1 MYDILNRY
9 KEEEKIFV
17 ALVKTYNKNDKNE
30 IEYFQRIFQSANINF
45 LIGSGASKPAIN
57 ILGTIEFDLQQH
69 IINRDEVSYYNL
81 SESFLRGVWDAT
93 DILLDRTY
101 ESSIYCF
108 LTEFVNN
115 VKTTQRNYIKF
126 ISILENILIKRR
138 TGLLPRRANIFT
150 TNYDLFIEDAATYR
164 HNLILNDGFT
174 HRKNIYNEY
183 IYDSKSFYRS
193 IYNTGNFY
201 NYSVELPTIN
211 LIKLHGSLSWKKEG
225 DDVYYKIP
233 PIKPIRFEDSQNQK
247 DWVNQHALVLPRKEK
262 FKETVLENIYYDLLR
277 TYSNELDKEGTLL
290 IVFGFSFADEHI
302 ELLTKKALRNTTL
315 KLMIFAYNESSTKSY
330 NDKFKDFANVEIVYL
345 KDEDMDL
352 EKFCSIL
359 EII

>member
-1 MYDILNRY
+1 
-9 KEEEKIFV
+9 
-17 ALVKTYNKNDKNE
+17 
-30 IEYFQRIFQSANINF
+30 
-45 LIGSGASKPAIN
+45 
-57 ILGTIEFDLQQH
+57 
-69 IINRDEVSYYNL
+69 
-81 SESFLRGVWDAT
+81 
-93 DILLDRTY
+93 
-101 ESSIYCF
+101 
-108 LTEFVNN
+108 
-115 VKTTQRNYIKF
+115 
-126 ISILENILIKRR
+126 
-138 TGLLPRRANIFT
+138 
-150 TNYDLFIEDAATYR
+150 EDAATYR
-164 HNLILNDGFT
+164 QNLILNDGFT

-211 LIKLHGSLSWKKEG
+211 LIKLHGSLSWKKES

-247 DWVNQHALVLPRKEK
+247 DWINQHALVLPRKEK

-315 KLMIFAYNESSTKSY
+315 KLMIFAYNESSTKFY

-352 EKFCSIL
+352 GKFCSIL

>member
-1 MYDILNRY
+1 MAILREFKKYDEN
-9 KEEEKIFV
+9 EK
-17 ALVKTYNKNDKNE
+17 
-30 IEYFQRIFQSANINF
+30 EYFQRIFQSANINF

-57 ILGTIEFDLQQH
+57 VLGDIEKELQNYIEIGDEESYFNVAEKFLSDIWSVIDTLLERNFTIDFEDVE
-69 IINRDEVSYYNL
+69 I
-81 SESFLRGVWDAT
+81 
-93 DILLDRTY
+93 
-101 ESSIYCF
+101 
-108 LTEFVNN
+108 
-115 VKTTQRNYIKF
+115 TQNNYIKF

-138 TGLLPRRANIFT
+138 TGLLPKRANIFT

-164 HNLILNDGFT
+164 QNLILNDGFT

-211 LIKLHGSLSWKKEG
+211 LIKLHGSLSWKKES

-315 KLMIFAYNESSTKSY
+315 KLMIFAYNESSTKFY

-352 EKFCSIL
+352 GKFCSIL

>member
-1 MYDILNRY
+1 MVCYTKPIFRRG
-9 KEEEKIFV
+9 KIFV
-17 ALVKTYNKNDKNE
+17 ALIRTYNKNDKNE
-30 IEYFQRIFQSANINF
+30 IEYFQHIFQSANINF

-57 ILGTIEFDLQQH
+57 VLGDIENKLQNY
-69 IINRDEVSYYNL
+69 IEIEDEESYFNVA
-81 SESFLRGVWDAT
+81 EK
-93 DILLDRTY
+93 
-101 ESSIYCF
+101 F
-108 LTEFVNN
+108 LTNIWSVIDTLLERNKGIDLDD
-115 VKTTQRNYIKF
+115 VKMSQMELTQENYIKF

-315 KLMIFAYNESSTKSY
+315 KLMIFAYNESSTESY

>member
-1 MYDILNRY
+1 MALIRAY
-9 KEEEKIFV
+9 KKDDE
-17 ALVKTYNKNDKNE
+17 NE
-30 IEYFQRIFQSANINF
+30 REYFQRIFQSSNINF

-57 ILGTIEFDLQQH
+57 VLGDIEKELQNF
-69 IINRDEVSYYNL
+69 IEKEDEESYFKVA
-81 SESFLRGVWDAT
+81 EK
-93 DILLDRTY
+93 
-101 ESSIYCF
+101 F
-108 LTEFVNN
+108 LTNIWSVIDSLLKRNKN
-115 VKTTQRNYIKF
+115 IDLYDVKLFQIDLTQNNYIKF

-201 NYSVELPTIN
+201 NYSIELPTIN

-315 KLMIFAYNESSTKSY
+315 KLMIFAYNESSTESY

>member
-1 MYDILNRY
+1 MALIRAY
-9 KEEEKIFV
+9 KKDDE
-17 ALVKTYNKNDKNE
+17 NE
-30 IEYFQRIFQSANINF
+30 REYFQRIFQSSNINF

-57 ILGTIEFDLQQH
+57 VLGDIEKELQNFIEKEDEESYFKVAEKFLTNIWSVIDSLLKRNKNFDLYDVKLFQ
-69 IINRDEVSYYNL
+69 ID
-81 SESFLRGVWDAT
+81 
-93 DILLDRTY
+93 
-101 ESSIYCF
+101 
-108 LTEFVNN
+108 LTQN
-115 VKTTQRNYIKF
+115 NYIKF

-150 TNYDLFIEDAATYR
+150 TNYDLFIEDAATTR
-164 HNLILNDGFT
+164 QNLILNDGFT
-174 HRKNIYNEY
+174 HRKNIDNEY

-211 LIKLHGSLSWKKEG
+211 LIKLHGSLSWNKEG

-233 PIKPIRFEDSQNQK
+233 PIKPDSFENSQKQK

-277 TYSNELDKEGTLL
+277 AYSNELDKEGTLL

-315 KLMIFAYNESSTKSY
+315 KLMIFAYNEGSTKSY

>member
-1 MYDILNRY
+1 MAILREFKKYDEN
-9 KEEEKIFV
+9 EK
-17 ALVKTYNKNDKNE
+17 
-30 IEYFQRIFQSANINF
+30 EYFQRIFQSANINF

-57 ILGTIEFDLQQH
+57 VLGDIEKELQNYIEIGDEESYFNVAEKFLSDIWSVIDTLLERNFTIDFEDVE
-69 IINRDEVSYYNL
+69 I
-81 SESFLRGVWDAT
+81 
-93 DILLDRTY
+93 
-101 ESSIYCF
+101 
-108 LTEFVNN
+108 
-115 VKTTQRNYIKF
+115 TQNNYIKF

-138 TGLLPRRANIFT
+138 TGLLPKRANIFT

-164 HNLILNDGFT
+164 QNLILNDGFT

-211 LIKLHGSLSWKKEG
+211 LIKLHGSLSWKKES

-233 PIKPIRFEDSQNQK
+233 PIKPIRFEDSKNQK

-315 KLMIFAYNESSTKSY
+315 KLMIFAYNESSTKFY

-352 EKFCSIL
+352 GKFCSIL

>member
-1 MYDILNRY
+1 M
-9 KEEEKIFV
+9 
-17 ALVKTYNKNDKNE
+17 ALVRTYNKNDKNE

-57 ILGTIEFDLQQH
+57 VLGDIENKLQNY
-69 IINRDEVSYYNL
+69 IEIEDEESYFNVA
-81 SESFLRGVWDAT
+81 EKFLT
-93 DILLDRTY
+93 DIWSVIDTLLERNKGIDLDDVKMSQM
-101 ESSIYCF
+101 E
-108 LTEFVNN
+108 LTQE
-115 VKTTQRNYIKF
+115 NYIKF

>member
-1 MYDILNRY
+1 MALIRAY
-9 KEEEKIFV
+9 KKDDE
-17 ALVKTYNKNDKNE
+17 NE
-30 IEYFQRIFQSANINF
+30 REYFQRIFQSSNINF
-45 LIGSGASKPAIN
+45 LIGSGASQPAIDV
-57 ILGTIEFDLQQH
+57 LGDIEKELQNF
-69 IINRDEVSYYNL
+69 IEKEDEESYFKVA
-81 SESFLRGVWDAT
+81 EK
-93 DILLDRTY
+93 
-101 ESSIYCF
+101 F
-108 LTEFVNN
+108 LTNIWSVIDSLLKRNKNIDLNDVKLFQIDLTQNN
-115 VKTTQRNYIKF
+115 FIKF

-150 TNYDLFIEDAATYR
+150 TNYDLFIEDAATTR
-164 HNLILNDGFT
+164 QNLILNDGFT
-174 HRKNIYNEY
+174 HRKNIHNEY

-211 LIKLHGSLSWKKEG
+211 LIKLHGSLSWNKEG

-233 PIKPIRFEDSQNQK
+233 PIKPDSFENSQKLK

-277 TYSNELDKEGTLL
+277 AYSNELDKEGTLL

>member
-1 MYDILNRY
+1 MAILREFKKDDENE
-9 KEEEKIFV
+9 KEK
-17 ALVKTYNKNDKNE
+17 
-30 IEYFQRIFQSANINF
+30 EYFQRIFQSANINF

-57 ILGTIEFDLQQH
+57 VLGDIENELQNY
-69 IINRDEVSYYNL
+69 IEIEDEESYFNVA
-81 SESFLRGVWDAT
+81 EK
-93 DILLDRTY
+93 
-101 ESSIYCF
+101 F
-108 LTEFVNN
+108 LTNIWSVIDTLLKRNKDIDLDD
-115 VKTTQRNYIKF
+115 VKKTQMELTQDNYIKF

-150 TNYDLFIEDAATYR
+150 TNYDLFIEHAATYR
-164 HNLILNDGFT
+164 QNLVLNDGFT

-193 IYNTGNFY
+193 IHNTGNFY

-233 PIKPIRFEDSQNQK
+233 PIKPDSFEDRQKQK

-277 TYSNELDKEGTLL
+277 TYSNELDKEEALL

-315 KLMIFAYNESSTKSY
+315 KLMIFAYNESSTKFY

-352 EKFCSIL
+352 GKFCSIL

>member
-1 MYDILNRY
+1 M
-9 KEEEKIFV
+9 
-17 ALVKTYNKNDKNE
+17 ALIRTYNKNDKNE
-30 IEYFQRIFQSANINF
+30 IEYFQHIFQSANINF

-57 ILGTIEFDLQQH
+57 VLGDIENKLQNY
-69 IINRDEVSYYNL
+69 IEIEDEESYFNVA
-81 SESFLRGVWDAT
+81 EK
-93 DILLDRTY
+93 
-101 ESSIYCF
+101 F
-108 LTEFVNN
+108 LTNIWSVIDTLLERNKGIDLDD
-115 VKTTQRNYIKF
+115 VKMSQMELTQENYIKF

-315 KLMIFAYNESSTKSY
+315 KLMIFAYNESSTESY

>member
-1 MYDILNRY
+1 MALIRAY
-9 KEEEKIFV
+9 K
-17 ALVKTYNKNDKNE
+17 KNDENE
-30 IEYFQRIFQSANINF
+30 REYFQRIFQSSNINF

-57 ILGTIEFDLQQH
+57 VLGDIEKELQNY
-69 IINRDEVSYYNL
+69 IEKEDEESYYKL

-93 DILLDRTY
+93 DILLNRTD
-101 ESSIYCF
+101 EISIYCF
-108 LTEFVNN
+108 LKKYVDD
-115 VKTTQRNYIKF
+115 VKDTQNNYIKF

-150 TNYDLFIEDAATYR
+150 TNYDLFIEDAATTR
-164 HNLILNDGFT
+164 QNLILNDGFT
-174 HRKNIYNEY
+174 HRKNIHNEY

-211 LIKLHGSLSWKKEG
+211 LIKLHGSLSWNKEG

-233 PIKPIRFEDSQNQK
+233 PIKPDSFENSQKLK

-262 FKETVLENIYYDLLR
+262 FKETVLENIYYGLLR

-345 KDEDMDL
+345 KDKDMDL

>member
-1 MYDILNRY
+1 MALIRAY
-9 KEEEKIFV
+9 KKDDE
-17 ALVKTYNKNDKNE
+17 NE
-30 IEYFQRIFQSANINF
+30 REYFQRIFQSSNINF

-57 ILGTIEFDLQQH
+57 VLGDIEKELQNF
-69 IINRDEVSYYNL
+69 IEKEDEESYFKVA
-81 SESFLRGVWDAT
+81 EK
-93 DILLDRTY
+93 
-101 ESSIYCF
+101 F
-108 LTEFVNN
+108 LTNIWSVIDSLLKRNKN
-115 VKTTQRNYIKF
+115 IDLYDVKLFQIDLTQNNYIKF

-150 TNYDLFIEDAATYR
+150 TNYDLFIEDAATTR
-164 HNLILNDGFT
+164 QNLILNDGFT
-174 HRKNIYNEY
+174 HRKNIDNEY

-211 LIKLHGSLSWKKEG
+211 LIKLHGSLSWNKEG

-233 PIKPIRFEDSQNQK
+233 PIKPDSFENSQKQK

-277 TYSNELDKEGTLL
+277 AYSNELDKEGTLL

>member
-1 MYDILNRY
+1 M
-9 KEEEKIFV
+9 
-17 ALVKTYNKNDKNE
+17 ALVRTYNKNDKNE

-57 ILGTIEFDLQQH
+57 VLGDIENKLQNY
-69 IINRDEVSYYNL
+69 IEIEDEESYFNVA
-81 SESFLRGVWDAT
+81 EK
-93 DILLDRTY
+93 
-101 ESSIYCF
+101 F
-108 LTEFVNN
+108 LTNIWSVIDTLLERDITINFKDVEI
-115 VKTTQRNYIKF
+115 TQNNYIKF

-201 NYSVELPTIN
+201 NYSIELPTIN
-211 LIKLHGSLSWKKEG
+211 LIKLHGSLSWKKED

-315 KLMIFAYNESSTKSY
+315 KLMIFAYNESSTESY

>member
-1 MYDILNRY
+1 M
-9 KEEEKIFV
+9 

-57 ILGTIEFDLQQH
+57 VLGDIENKLQNY
-69 IINRDEVSYYNL
+69 IEIEDEESYFNVA
-81 SESFLRGVWDAT
+81 EK
-93 DILLDRTY
+93 
-101 ESSIYCF
+101 F
-108 LTEFVNN
+108 LTNIWSVIDTLLERDLTIDFKDVEI
-115 VKTTQRNYIKF
+115 TQNNYIKF

-201 NYSVELPTIN
+201 NYSIELPTIN

-315 KLMIFAYNESSTKSY
+315 KLMIFAYNESSTESY